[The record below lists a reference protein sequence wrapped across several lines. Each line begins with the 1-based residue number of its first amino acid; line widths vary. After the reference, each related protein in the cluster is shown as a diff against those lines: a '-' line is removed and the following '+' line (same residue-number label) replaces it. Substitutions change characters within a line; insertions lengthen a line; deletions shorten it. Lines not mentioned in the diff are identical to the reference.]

1 MSDPSLL
8 AVEEYRALRATIRER
23 GTIRLIVTVLTF
35 VAWSALAVAVQTLF
49 ALPVMTLVP
58 LMMLAIGFEVV
69 FAAHVGVERIGRY
82 LYVHHESFVPHESA
96 DRRAHPYWE
105 HAISQMGPRANSG
118 SGLDPLFAIGFIT
131 AAILNL
137 VPALIVTTYVA
148 TARPGGR
155 VLWSALFAFAHAL
168 FIARVFGA
176 KRFAARQRPLDTELF
191 QKAAGPRS

>member
-35 VAWSALAVAVQTLF
+35 VAWSALAVAVQALF
-49 ALPVMTLVP
+49 ALPVMALVP
-58 LMMLAIGFEVV
+58 LLMLAIGFEVV

-82 LYVHHESFVPHESA
+82 LYVHHESA
-96 DRRAHPYWE
+96 DSRTSPCWE

-118 SGLDPLFAIGFIT
+118 SGLDPLFAVGFT
-131 AAILNL
+131 AAAILNL
-137 VPALIVTTYVA
+137 APVLIMTTYVQPA
-148 TARPGGR
+148 LPGGLA
-155 VLWSALFAFAHAL
+155 LWSALFALAHAL

-176 KRFAARQRPLDTELF
+176 KRFAARQRAVDTELF
-191 QKAAGPRS
+191 QNAAGPRA

>member
-1 MSDPSLL
+1 MSDTSPL

-35 VAWSALAVAVQTLF
+35 VAWSALAVAVQALF

-82 LYVHHESFVPHESA
+82 LYVHHESA
-96 DRRAHPYWE
+96 DGRASPCWE

-118 SGLDPLFAIGFIT
+118 SGLDPLFAVGFIT

-148 TARPGGR
+148 GARPGGI
-155 VLWSALFAFAHAL
+155 VLWSVLFTLAHAL

-176 KRFAARQRPLDTELF
+176 KRFAVRQRPLDTELF
-191 QKAAGPRS
+191 QTATGPRS